1 MCMLDRRVQIL
12 LDRDR
17 YRRIA
22 EEARRRKTSVAQVVR
37 EAIDKAFPSD
47 LTRKRAA
54 ADRILAA
61 PTMPVPEDPKD
72 LKRELDE
79 IRGGGLA

>member
-1 MCMLDRRVQIL
+1 MDRRVQIL
-12 LDRDR
+12 LDDER
-17 YRRIA
+17 YRRVA
-22 EEARRRKTSVAQVVR
+22 DEARRRKTSVAQVVR

-47 LTRKRAA
+47 LARKRAA

-61 PTMPVPEDPKD
+61 PPMELPEDPRD

-79 IRGGGLA
+79 IRGGAVE